1 MTRSVASV
9 FVLLLFFSSPIFAQ
23 VNSTNRA
30 NCDLSV
36 RVVTSDQRRIETPV
50 QVTLLSPQGV
60 VGTVQ
65 IVGEES
71 AQFMLENG
79 KTYRVT
85 VSGLGIET
93 VTSSYF
99 EINSLETTHTEI
111 IQVKPTQ
118 KPDEGSTPSAST
130 VSVSDLKV
138 PKNAAS
144 EMKKGSEAYTKG
156 ETEKAAAHLGKAI
169 QQYPQYARAYD
180 MLGVIAVKGSDRSK
194 ARELFSKSIAVDNTF
209 VPAYVD
215 LARMDLQ
222 DQDYAAAES
231 LLTKAI
237 AVNPSFPDALA
248 LLASTEFANKEYDKA
263 LTDVQRTH
271 ALQNH
276 QQFAE
281 VHLMAAKVLRM
292 QGHPDAAITQFQLFL
307 AEKPNSPE
315 ADSARKALV
324 SLQATK

>member
-1 MTRSVASV
+1 MTRSFASV
-9 FVLLLFFSSPIFAQ
+9 FVFLVISSFLLAQ
-23 VNSTNRA
+23 VQSTNRTSS
-30 NCDLSV
+30 NLSI
-36 RVVTSDQRRIETPV
+36 RVVTSDQRRVETPV
-50 QVTLLSPQGV
+50 QVTLLGPQGV
-60 VGTVQ
+60 IGTVQ
-65 IVGEES
+65 IIGDES
-71 AQFMLENG
+71 AQFGVVNG
-79 KTYRVT
+79 RTYRVT

-99 EINSLETTHTEI
+99 EVNPLEPAHTEI
-111 IQVKPTQ
+111 IQVKATQ
-118 KPDEGSTPSAST
+118 KSDEGSTPSAST

-138 PKNAAS
+138 PKKAAS

-156 ETEKAAAHLGKAI
+156 ETEKATAHLEKAL
-169 QQYPQYARAYD
+169 QEYPQYARAYD
-180 MLGVIAVKGSDRSK
+180 MLGVIAIKASDRSK
-194 ARELFSKSIAVDNTF
+194 ARESFSKSIAVDNTF
-209 VPAYVD
+209 LPAYVD

-248 LLASTEFANKEYDKA
+248 LLASTEFANKEYDKGLA
-263 LTDVQRTH
+263 DVQRTH

-292 QGHPDAAITQFQLFL
+292 QNHPEAAIAQFQLFL
-307 AEKPNSPE
+307 AEKPDSPE
-315 ADSARKALV
+315 ADNARKALV